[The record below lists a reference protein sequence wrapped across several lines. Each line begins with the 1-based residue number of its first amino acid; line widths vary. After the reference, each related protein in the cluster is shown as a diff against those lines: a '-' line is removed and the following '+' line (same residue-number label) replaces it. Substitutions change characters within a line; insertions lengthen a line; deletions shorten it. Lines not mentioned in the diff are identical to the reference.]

1 MSTKR
6 RVPTEPSE
14 PFPADEIET
23 YHSPEPWTQDG
34 RYIRDAKEAIVV
46 RGRTLA
52 DARRIVAA
60 INATRDIPTDALE
73 HWLVQD
79 VSDPVGRPDLEI
91 AINDE
96 VENSPFVVRPPDDA
110 PALVPVGSRPRRRP
124 AAPEAESWPYT
135 LTAPERRKRDLRR
148 GERRSPGVVGRAP
161 RPPVRPPRHGTPV
174 RRAARPLTGPLP
186 PPLSSSSLTDRIAT
200 TNWRRLHA
208 KSS

>member
-6 RVPTEPSE
+6 HVPTEPSE

-34 RYIRDAKEAIVV
+34 RYIRDAKRAIVV

-96 VENSPFVVRPPDDA
+96 VDHSPFVVPPPDDA
-110 PALVPVGSRPRRRP
+110 PALVPAPAQ
-124 AAPEAESWPYT
+124 AAPPGPEPESWPYT
-135 LTAPERRKRDLRR
+135 LTAPERRKREPRR
-148 GERRSPGVVGRAP
+148 CGRGHSFLVLT
-161 RPPVRPPRHGTPV
+161 VRV
-174 RRAARPLTGPLP
+174 RV
-186 PPLSSSSLTDRIAT
+186 
-200 TNWRRLHA
+200 
-208 KSS
+208 

>member
-6 RVPTEPSE
+6 HVPTEPSE

-79 VSDPVGRPDLEI
+79 VSNPVGRPDLEI

-96 VENSPFVVRPPDDA
+96 VESSPFAVRPPDVAAA
-110 PALVPVGSRPRRRP
+110 PIPVPVRAVPAAV
-124 AAPEAESWPYT
+124 AAPEPEAWPYT
-135 LTAPERRKRDLRR
+135 LTSPERRGRDLRR
-148 GERRSPGVVGRAP
+148 GERRSPGSSPGPHDLVFD
-161 RPPVRPPRHGTPV
+161 
-174 RRAARPLTGPLP
+174 RRVMERRFG
-186 PPLSSSSLTDRIAT
+186 DR
-200 TNWRRLHA
+200 RGH
-208 KSS
+208 

>member
-6 RVPTEPSE
+6 QVPTEPSE

-34 RYIRDAKEAIVV
+34 RYIRDAKQAIVV

-96 VENSPFVVRPPDDA
+96 VDNSPFAVPPPDGV
-110 PALVPVGSRPRRRP
+110 PALVPVQAPVP
-124 AAPEAESWPYT
+124 AAPASAPEPEFWPYT

-148 GERRSPGVVGRAP
+148 GERRSPGSSAGLDDLLFDRRVMERRFGERRGR
-161 RPPVRPPRHGTPV
+161 
-174 RRAARPLTGPLP
+174 
-186 PPLSSSSLTDRIAT
+186 
-200 TNWRRLHA
+200 
-208 KSS
+208 

>member
-6 RVPTEPSE
+6 HPTEPSD

-34 RYIRDAKEAIVV
+34 RYIRDAKAAIVV

-79 VSDPVGRPDLEI
+79 VSNPVGRPDLEI

-96 VENSPFVVRPPDDA
+96 VESSPFAVRPPATA
-110 PALVPVGSRPRRRP
+110 PAPIETPVRIAP
-124 AAPEAESWPYT
+124 AAALEPGPWPCT
-135 LTAPERRKRDLRR
+135 LTSPERRNGGRRR
-148 GERRSPGVVGRAP
+148 GERRSPGSSPGPHDLVFDRRVMERRFGER
-161 RPPVRPPRHGTPV
+161 RVR
-174 RRAARPLTGPLP
+174 
-186 PPLSSSSLTDRIAT
+186 
-200 TNWRRLHA
+200 
-208 KSS
+208 

>member
-6 RVPTEPSE
+6 HVPTEPSE

-79 VSDPVGRPDLEI
+79 VSNPVGRPDLEI

-96 VENSPFVVRPPDDA
+96 VESSPFVVPPPDGVPAPIAVPVHAA
-110 PALVPVGSRPRRRP
+110 PAE
-124 AAPEAESWPYT
+124 PEPESWPYT

-148 GERRSPGVVGRAP
+148 GERRAPGSSAGPHDLLFDRRVMERRFGERRGR
-161 RPPVRPPRHGTPV
+161 
-174 RRAARPLTGPLP
+174 
-186 PPLSSSSLTDRIAT
+186 
-200 TNWRRLHA
+200 
-208 KSS
+208 